1 MSIVDLRKMNK
12 AALTEELQASQK
24 ELFNMRM
31 QKGSSQSI
39 KPHLISKVKKQI
51 ARLHTLISEKV

>member
-1 MSIVDLRKMNK
+1 
-12 AALTEELQASQK
+12 
-24 ELFNMRM
+24 M

-39 KPHLISKVKKQI
+39 KPHLISEVKRQI